1 MAPDAADGAARAAAV
16 PARAAAFSETD
27 LGMAAENARP
37 RGGPSRCF
45 RRLSRGCAATP
56 PDILALR
63 ERGRRGCSWLKKRLP
78 FLERAILPHQRADR
92 RKGTVAAGTHGPT
105 AGWREKARFLLNS
118 HQPSPLK
125 NEEFGVTSRHL
136 TIVSGTWRRS
146 ARAPYLP
153 SAAFP
158 VGLSP
163 CPPPCSPVPRRTPPK
178 SASLRAVLDQLQAM
192 LAVTLSSRR
201 YRDAHFREP
210 SGDSVLP
217 DSGCAMDAP
226 PPPLNHKQKICQL
239 SRPDPRLLND

>member
-1 MAPDAADGAARAAAV
+1 MAPDAADGAARAAAAV

-27 LGMAAENARP
+27 LGMAAENASPRERP
-37 RGGPSRCF
+37 SSCF
-45 RRLSRGCAATP
+45 RRLSRSRAAAP

-118 HQPSPLK
+118 HQASHLK
-125 NEEFGVTSRHL
+125 NEGIVVTSRHL

-153 SAAFP
+153 SGAFP

-163 CPPPCSPVPRRTPPK
+163 CPPPYSPVPRSTAPK
-178 SASLRAVLDQLQAM
+178 SALRAAP
-192 LAVTLSSRR
+192 SINSRQCSRSHSRRER

-210 SGDSVLP
+210 
-217 DSGCAMDAP
+217 
-226 PPPLNHKQKICQL
+226 
-239 SRPDPRLLND
+239 